1 MSKPF
6 EMVTKSAYAAL
17 PTKETDVMYII
28 TEQNQV
34 SSVEVNSKSLND
46 YVLVKFYDPEDNNR
60 LLSVHRAIS
69 KEELIFPKVEALFL
83 NTIYDTSNY
92 KAILHWATQA
102 YTELPLEET
111 EVPET
116 DVSYFVFRSF
126 LTIEGSCE
134 VVIQGNDYKDQST
147 ISKIVVSFAGKRIYM
162 KEKKYANVLLIPK
175 IDYNTDEAKNYISFY
190 ILNHSSLEEYN
201 PTIEFYLDEQ
211 CSKYIGS
218 FPLNIKVTTSNES
231 TGD

>member
-6 EMVTKSAYAAL
+6 NILTKSDYTSL
-17 PTKETDVMYII
+17 LTKEADVMYII

-34 SSVEVNSKSLND
+34 SSVEVNSKSIID

-60 LLSVHRAIS
+60 LLSVYRGIS
-69 KEELIFPKVEALFL
+69 KEKLIFPKVEPLFI
-83 NTIYDTSNY
+83 NKIYDTSTY
-92 KAILHWATQA
+92 KAILYWTNQA

-116 DVSYFVFRSF
+116 EVSYFVFRSF
-126 LTIEGSCE
+126 LTITGSCE
-134 VVIQGNDYKDQST
+134 VIIQGNDYKDQMT
-147 ISKIVVSFAGKRIYM
+147 ISNIVVSFAGKKIYM
-162 KEKKYANVLLIPK
+162 KEKAYADVLLIPK
-175 IDYNTDEAKNYISFY
+175 IDFNTIDNKNYISFY

-201 PTIEFYLDEQ
+201 PTIELFLDEQ

-218 FPLNIKVTTSNES
+218 YTFNIKVSTSNES